1 MTTIARAAAPRTRAG
16 RGGFALGGR
25 GVWVWEAG
33 AQDPGRLAARLRRHR
48 FHWLAVKAADGTSR
62 FNSDAQL
69 RAYAEAAE
77 REGLGFG
84 LWAYLVGEDPDR
96 EAQLCA
102 DLVERYDAD
111 FFLADA
117 EIEYERA
124 QAPVSRRFARA
135 FRSRLPQLPA
145 ALSSFGRVDL
155 HPGLDWR
162 AWREAGFDFHPQAY
176 TCEST
181 ALSPRACVEHAAAIW
196 PRDRIR
202 PTLGAY
208 RGAAG
213 RPSGAALADS
223 VRDLGATGFDLWRVG
238 TLRDADLA
246 ALRAVPIGIAG
257 RRRRPAGRVPY
268 RPLIP
273 STPMLERRRRACP
286 AGGDQQAPPRT
297 PARHDPRRRRVR
309 A

>member
-1 MTTIARAAAPRTRAG
+1 MTTIARATAPRTRAG

-33 AQDPGRLAARLRRHR
+33 AQDPKRLAARLRRHR

-69 RAYAEAAE
+69 GAYAEAAG

-124 QAPVSRRFARA
+124 QGPVSRRFARA

-246 ALRAVPIGIAG
+246 ALRAVPIGSPGGGGG
-257 RRRRPAGRVPY
+257 RPG
-268 RPLIP
+268 
-273 STPMLERRRRACP
+273 ACP
-286 AGGDQQAPPRT
+286 TGR
-297 PARHDPRRRRVR
+297 
-309 A
+309 